1 MGNASSALSNAIRLG
16 TVAEVNLATAR
27 CRVQV
32 GEMLTDYLPWVVTL
46 AGTTIIWSAP
56 SIGEQVVVLSPA
68 GDLADGLVLRGL
80 YSDQFA
86 APAASDTLHV
96 LRFADGAQIH
106 YDTDAHALQATLPSG
121 GTASITADGGIT
133 LNGPLTVN
141 GTTQINGDA
150 TITGTATA
158 TTDVLGGGISLK
170 HHKTTGVTAGSALSG
185 GPQ

>member
-16 TVAEVNLATAR
+16 AVAEVNLVHAR

-46 AGTTIIWSAP
+46 AGSTIIWSAP
-56 SIGEQVVVLSPA
+56 AIGEQVVVLSPA

-96 LRFADGAQIH
+96 LQFADGAQLQ
-106 YDTDAHALQATLPSG
+106 YDTNAHALQATLPSG
-121 GTASITADGGIT
+121 GTATITADGGIT
-133 LNGPLTVN
+133 LNGPLTIN

-150 TITGTATA
+150 MIAGTATA
-158 TTDVLGGGISLK
+158 TTDVVGGGISLK

>member
-1 MGNASSALSNAIRLG
+1 M
-16 TVAEVNLATAR
+16 
-27 CRVQV
+27 
-32 GEMLTDYLPWVVTL
+32 
-46 AGTTIIWSAP
+46 
-56 SIGEQVVVLSPA
+56 
-68 GDLADGLVLRGL
+68 VLRGL

-106 YDTDAHALQATLPSG
+106 YDTEAHALQATLPSG

-141 GTTQINGDA
+141 GKTMLNGDA
-150 TITGTATA
+150 TITGTAKA
-158 TTDVLGGGISLK
+158 TTDVIGGGISLK
-170 HHKTTGVTAGSALSG
+170 NHKTTGVTAGTALSG

>member
-80 YSDQFA
+80 YSDHLQRLLRPTRYTYRGLPMA
-86 APAASDTLHV
+86 RRSITTPRRMRCRPRCPAAVPRPL
-96 LRFADGAQIH
+96 
-106 YDTDAHALQATLPSG
+106 LPMA
-121 GTASITADGGIT
+121 ASRSMAR
-133 LNGPLTVN
+133 
-141 GTTQINGDA
+141 
-150 TITGTATA
+150 
-158 TTDVLGGGISLK
+158 
-170 HHKTTGVTAGSALSG
+170 
-185 GPQ
+185 